1 MPLRASAALVPW
13 CNGST
18 RDFDSLCPGSN
29 PGGTIRRRPRQPE
42 FGCRGRFFL
51 WSHRVAVRAGGGRC
65 DCRLTTAAFAPGA
78 RHAPGLRKGMAA
90 EKGVAEKRGAGARRG
105 AQGAG
110 RNAPKEKR
118 HRAEATAPLEK
129 GMAMAPEDH
138 RSRSV
143 VSSVGA
149 SSEESDSSSP
159 PSSIPRSRSR
169 SDGTKSSSPPTLPPE
184 AA

>member
-42 FGCRGRFFL
+42 LGCRGRFFVVARSRCPCRG
-51 WSHRVAVRAGGGRC
+51 WSSRLPADRSRFCTRGSARPESAKGGM
-65 DCRLTTAAFAPGA
+65 
-78 RHAPGLRKGMAA
+78 KA
-90 EKGVAEKRGAGARRG
+90 EKGEAEKRGAGARRG

-118 HRAEATAPLEK
+118 HRAEAAAPLAE
-129 GMAMAPEDH
+129 GGSNVLPDH

-149 SSEESDSSSP
+149 SSEEPDASSP